1 MQDKQHCIG
10 RKSNNYHGF
19 VVAPLRL
26 ALVKGDVMAIIHAFQ
41 PSTQSHPQI
50 KRVFGSASEV
60 DPLRLKKKTRQ
71 NVPRGTK
78 TSAEKTRATPNN
90 RTNL

>member
-26 ALVKGDVMAIIHAFQ
+26 ASIKGDVMAIIHAFQ

-50 KRVFGSASEV
+50 KRVFGSASGV
-60 DPLRLKKKTRQ
+60 DPLKGKKRSACEL
-71 NVPRGTK
+71 R
-78 TSAEKTRATPNN
+78 TSLNKCSTWNT
-90 RTNL
+90 L